1 MEAPIDLQT
10 ELQNN
15 PELAM
20 MLLDTPIAFN
30 PIYAEISE
38 SVLAALMLS
47 VLTEQAGELQTTS
60 DGWVIFDERELTFLT
75 KMTTHEQF
83 VAREILRS
91 KELILER
98 SFNDQRQ
105 ISVNHPKIT
114 HAIVMLARLRTQQKA
129 QYKKSSQP
137 H

>member
-47 VLTEQAGELQTTS
+47 VLTEQAGELQTIS

-75 KMTTHEQF
+75 KMTPHEQL

-91 KELILER
+91 KELISER
-98 SFNDQRQ
+98 SFNDQLQ
-105 ISVNHPKIT
+105 VSVNHQKIT

-129 QYKKSSQP
+129 QYKESSQP

>member
-47 VLTEQAGELQTTS
+47 VLTEQSGELQTTS
-60 DGWVIFDERELTFLT
+60 DGWVIFDERELKFLT
-75 KMTTHEQF
+75 KMTAHEQL

-91 KELILER
+91 KKLISER
-98 SFNDQRQ
+98 SFNDQLQ
-105 ISVNHPKIT
+105 VSVNHQKIT

-129 QYKKSSQP
+129 QYKESSQS

>member
-47 VLTEQAGELQTTS
+47 VLTEQSGELQTTS
-60 DGWVIFDERELTFLT
+60 DGWVIFDERELKFLT
-75 KMTTHEQF
+75 KMTAHEQL

-91 KELILER
+91 KELISER
-98 SFNDQRQ
+98 SFNDQLQ
-105 ISVNHPKIT
+105 VSVNHQKIT

-129 QYKKSSQP
+129 QYKESSQS